1 MAGWAQRVLLACRR
15 WWYAST
21 VTLRPAAEVVQRARR
36 GQPRQSAPK
45 RAAAEVT
52 ALVCP
57 AGQVTVCASVSMVK
71 SSRVKPPVM
80 RGLGSMGLM
89 AVS

>member
-1 MAGWAQRVLLACRR
+1 MAGWAKRVLLACRR
-15 WWYAST
+15 WWCWST

-45 RAAAEVT
+45 RAAPDLT

-71 SSRVKPPVM
+71 SSRVKPPAM
-80 RGLGSMGLM
+80 RGLGLMGLM

>member
-1 MAGWAQRVLLACRR
+1 MAGRAQRALLACRR
-15 WWYAST
+15 RWCAST
-21 VTLRPAAEVVQRARR
+21 VTLRPAAEVVQRGRR
-36 GQPRQSAPK
+36 GQELHDAPK
-45 RAAAEVT
+45 RAAPDLT

-71 SSRVKPPVM
+71 SSRVKPPAM
-80 RGLGSMGLM
+80 RGLGLMGLM